1 MVAPVGSSLRAKR
14 CVIFAFILA
23 IIPKVDCKCSV
34 ERLLF
39 ISALSEL
46 RKIPVISKQVSLYEH
61 VVAAVGNYER

>member
-1 MVAPVGSSLRAKR
+1 MVALVGSSLRAKKS
-14 CVIFAFILA
+14 VMFAFILA

-39 ISALSEL
+39 ISALGEL
-46 RKIPVISKQVSLYEH
+46 QKIPVISKQDSLYEH